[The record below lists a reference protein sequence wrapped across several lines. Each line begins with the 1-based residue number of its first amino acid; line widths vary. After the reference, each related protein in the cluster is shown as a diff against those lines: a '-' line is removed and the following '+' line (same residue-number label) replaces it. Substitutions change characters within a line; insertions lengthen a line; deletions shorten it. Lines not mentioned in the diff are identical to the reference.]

1 MRHAGR
7 IALLAFVLPA
17 GMVGYSFFTHEVI
30 IDLAWEDSIKP
41 LLLTRYPASSPA
53 ELRIAQSYAYGG
65 SIIQDLGYYPFGSE
79 LFSDL
84 AHYVRTGDFVR
95 SLISQSSD
103 LNELAFAIGALSHF
117 AADTSGHQGVNLSVA
132 LAFPTIEPAFGH
144 EVTYEQDKKAHL
156 RVEFGFDMYQV
167 VKGRYAQQDYHEHI
181 GFRVAR
187 PLLERAFLQTYGIPF
202 RRVFKH
208 PELAIGSYRFA
219 ISKMLPEITRAALLN
234 RRDQL
239 AERSDFA
246 EKQFLFSISK
256 AAYRQEW
263 GSDYERP
270 GIGSRILAF
279 FLRRAPKNG
288 ALTALDFVNPTTQ
301 TEDYFVKSVDASL
314 RRYREFLGS
323 EQDGSLILRNFNF
336 DTGRDV
342 LPSDYGLADNA
353 YAQLVVMLAGDSF
366 SAVTP
371 ELKQNILSF
380 YSRGEPRTTREP
392 AKWQEITQAL
402 AQLRSIG
409 DRRN

>member
-1 MRHAGR
+1 M
-7 IALLAFVLPA
+7 IANTLL
-17 GMVGYSFFTHEVI
+17 H
-30 IDLAWEDSIKP
+30 
-41 LLLTRYPASSPA
+41 
-53 ELRIAQSYAYGG
+53 
-65 SIIQDLGYYPFGSE
+65 
-79 LFSDL
+79 
-84 AHYVRTGDFVR
+84 
-95 SLISQSSD
+95 
-103 LNELAFAIGALSHF
+103 
-117 AADTSGHQGVNLSVA
+117 
-132 LAFPTIEPAFGH
+132 
-144 EVTYEQDKKAHL
+144 
-156 RVEFGFDMYQV
+156 
-167 VKGRYAQQDYHEHI
+167 
-181 GFRVAR
+181 
-187 PLLERAFLQTYGIPF
+187 
-202 RRVFKH
+202 
-208 PELAIGSYRFA
+208 
-219 ISKMLPEITRAALLN
+219 

-270 GIGSRILAF
+270 GIGSRIVAF

-323 EQDGSLILRNFNF
+323 ERDGSLILRNFNF

-353 YAQLVVMLAGDSF
+353 YAQLVVILGADSF

-380 YSRGEPRTTREP
+380 YFRGEPRTAREP
-392 AKWQEITQAL
+392 AKWHKITEAL
-402 AQLRSIG
+402 GRLRSIG
-409 DRRN
+409 DQHN